1 LLNRIAWRRL
11 IAGVVLSGIVA
22 CNGIAWMQ
30 ARAMTHFSSGGQR
43 TPAIEALSLPEKAWT
58 VLTGVNVPRPQNSH
72 TPQAVRL
79 PYEVRTIS
87 FPGGDTLESWYIP
100 VKQPRATVLMFPA
113 YAESKE
119 TLLAQAV
126 AFHEMGYDSLMVD
139 FRGVGG
145 SSGQDTTLGVREA
158 KDVGRAFGYVRQTW
172 PGRATILYGVSMGS
186 AAVLRSIA
194 TEGVKP
200 DAIIIESPFNRL
212 LDTVRNR
219 FDAMGLPSFPGA
231 ELVVFW
237 GGVQQGFDGFAHN
250 PVDYAQSV
258 SCLVLLMNG
267 DHDPRVTPTQAT
279 AIYEKLGGHKEFV
292 SFPGAG
298 HESLI
303 AAAPQVWKER
313 VSRFLDQEL
322 VKP

>member
-1 LLNRIAWRRL
+1 MLRRL
-11 IAGVVLSGIVA
+11 SWRKVIAIAVIAGIVA
-22 CNGIAWMQ
+22 CNGIAWIQ

-43 TPAIEALSLPEKAWT
+43 TPAIEALSLSEKVWT
-58 VLTGVNVPRPQNSH
+58 VLAGVNVPRPQNSR
-72 TPQAVRL
+72 TPQDVSL
-79 PYEVRTIS
+79 PYEVHTIS
-87 FPGGDTLESWYIP
+87 FPDGDTLEAWYIP
-100 VKQPRATVLMFPA
+100 VEQPRGTFLMSPA

-119 TLLAQAV
+119 TMLAQAV
-126 AFHEMGYDSLMVD
+126 AFHEMGYDTLMVD

-158 KDVGRAFGYVRQTW
+158 KDVARAIEYVRQTW

-186 AAVLRSIA
+186 AAILRSIA
-194 TEGVKP
+194 IEGVKP

-258 SCLVLLMNG
+258 SCPVLLMNG
-267 DHDPRVTPTQAT
+267 DHDPRVTLSQAT

-292 SFPGAG
+292 SFADAG

-303 AAAPQVWKER
+303 AAAPQVWKEH
-313 VSRFLDQEL
+313 VTLFLSKEI
-322 VKP
+322 K